1 MQTLVWIVRL
11 VIVLVLVWF
20 AVKNAQDV
28 TLTGLPGQTWQA
40 PLVFVLLVVFVARRG
55 DRAARVGARRWCASA
70 ARSGAC
76 ASARAAPSSRPRSR
90 ACAPAG
96 ERRME
101 FEFWWLLALPVFFG
115 MGWIA
120 ARVDIKSLL
129 SESRALPSSYF
140 RGLNFL
146 LNEQPD
152 KAIESFLQVAK
163 ENPQT
168 VELQFAL
175 GSLFRRRGEVDRA
188 IRMHQDLVNRED
200 LPPEER
206 RQASFEL
213 SQDYFKAGLLDHAEQ
228 VLAKHGR
235 GRSVAGSA
243 PPPARHLHPG
253 EGLGE
258 GDRRGQEARGERQ
271 AQLPEGDRQLL
282 LRARDH
288 RAHPWARRGSRG
300 ACSRKAL
307 EANRKCVR
315 ANLLRGEW
323 LAREGQH
330 EQALEAWKAIESQDP
345 AYFGLAAEGMVESYK
360 ALGPSRR
367 GPRAAARPAA
377 SLSRASTCSTSSTR
391 RTAEIEGDDAAYRL
405 VRDEVRRNPTLV
417 GLDRL
422 IDAELVRAPAERR
435 QDLQLM
441 KNLVHSHAQA
451 LAVYLCDNCGFKA
464 RQFFWQC
471 PACGGWETFPPRR
484 TAELDSPGRHLARM
498 QIGQ

>member
-1 MQTLVWIVRL
+1 
-11 VIVLVLVWF
+11 
-20 AVKNAQDV
+20 
-28 TLTGLPGQTWQA
+28 
-40 PLVFVLLVVFVARRG
+40 
-55 DRAARVGARRWCASA
+55 
-70 ARSGAC
+70 
-76 ASARAAPSSRPRSR
+76 
-90 ACAPAG
+90 
-96 ERRME
+96 ME

-120 ARVDIKSLL
+120 ARVDLKSLL

-188 IRMHQDLVNRED
+188 IRMHQDLVKRED

-213 SQDYFKAGLLDHAEQ
+213 AEDYFRAGLLDHAEG
-228 VLAKHGR
+228 VLEKMAE
-235 GRSVAGSA
+235 VDPSA
-243 PPPARHLHPG
+243 DVH
-253 EGLGE
+253 
-258 GDRRGQEARGERQ
+258 
-271 AQLPEGDRQLL
+271 RQLL
-282 LRARDH
+282 DIYIQEKDWRKAVGAAKKLEVS
-288 RAHPWARRGSRG
+288 ARRNYQREIANYYCELATTDYVHGRRDE
-300 ACSRKAL
+300 AERHLDHAL
-307 EANRKCVR
+307 ESNRKCVR

-323 LAREGQH
+323 LAREGRH
-330 EQALEAWKAIESQDP
+330 GEAIEAWKKIESQDP
-345 AYFGLAAEGMVESYK
+345 AYFGLAAEGMVESFK
-360 ALGPSRR
+360 ATGQLGEGLTLLR
-367 GPRAAARPAA
+367 GLQHRYPGLDLLNIVYQA
-377 SLSRASTCSTSSTR
+377 
-391 RTAEIEGDDAAYRL
+391 TAEHEGDDAAWRL

-422 IDAELVRAPAERR
+422 IDAELVRAAPERR

-451 LAVYLCDNCGFKA
+451 LAVYLCSNCGFKA
-464 RQFFWQC
+464 RQFYWQC

-484 TAELDSPGRHLARM
+484 TAELESPGRHLARM

>member
-1 MQTLVWIVRL
+1 M
-11 VIVLVLVWF
+11 
-20 AVKNAQDV
+20 D
-28 TLTGLPGQTWQA
+28 
-40 PLVFVLLVVFVARRG
+40 
-55 DRAARVGARRWCASA
+55 
-70 ARSGAC
+70 
-76 ASARAAPSSRPRSR
+76 
-90 ACAPAG
+90 
-96 ERRME
+96 

-115 MGWIA
+115 MGWVA
-120 ARVDIKSLL
+120 ARVDLKSLL

-200 LPPEER
+200 LPPEQR
-206 RQASFEL
+206 REASFEL
-213 SQDYFKAGLLDHAEQ
+213 SQDYFKAGLLEHAEQ
-228 VLAKHGR
+228 VLAGLAQHDPSPDVHRHLLDIYIQEKDWEKAIDAAKKLEVSARRNYQREIANYYCELAITDYVHGR
-235 GRSVAGSA
+235 
-243 PPPARHLHPG
+243 PADAEAHLRH
-253 EGLGE
+253 
-258 GDRRGQEARGERQ
+258 
-271 AQLPEGDRQLL
+271 
-282 LRARDH
+282 
-288 RAHPWARRGSRG
+288 
-300 ACSRKAL
+300 AL
-307 EANRKCVR
+307 DANRKCVR

-323 LAREGQH
+323 LAREGRH
-330 EQALEAWKAIESQDP
+330 AEAIEAWKAIEQQDP
-345 AYFGLAAEGMVESYK
+345 AYLGLAAEGMVESYK
-360 ALGPSRR
+360 ALGKQGEGLTLLR
-367 GPRAAARPAA
+367 GLQHRYPGLDLLNVVYQA
-377 SLSRASTCSTSSTR
+377 
-391 RTAEIEGDDAAYRL
+391 TAEAEGDEPAWRL

-451 LAVYLCDNCGFKA
+451 LAVYLCANCGFKA

-484 TAELDSPGRHLARM
+484 TAELDSAGQHLARM
-498 QIGQ
+498 QLGQ

>member
-1 MQTLVWIVRL
+1 
-11 VIVLVLVWF
+11 
-20 AVKNAQDV
+20 
-28 TLTGLPGQTWQA
+28 
-40 PLVFVLLVVFVARRG
+40 
-55 DRAARVGARRWCASA
+55 
-70 ARSGAC
+70 
-76 ASARAAPSSRPRSR
+76 
-90 ACAPAG
+90 
-96 ERRME
+96 ME

-115 MGWIA
+115 MGWVA
-120 ARVDIKSLL
+120 ARIDIKSLL
-129 SESRALPSSYF
+129 SESRAMPSTYF

-175 GSLFRRRGEVDRA
+175 GSLFRRRGEIDRA

-213 SQDYFKAGLLDHAEQ
+213 AQDYFKAGLLDHAEQ
-228 VLAKHGR
+228 VLTGLADDDASPEVHRHLLDIYIQEKDWEKAVVAAKKLEVSAKRNYQKEIANYYCELATDAQVHGR
-235 GRSVAGSA
+235 GDEAA
-243 PPPARHLHPG
+243 KF
-253 EGLGE
+253 LG
-258 GDRRGQEARGERQ
+258 Q
-271 AQLPEGDRQLL
+271 
-282 LRARDH
+282 
-288 RAHPWARRGSRG
+288 
-300 ACSRKAL
+300 AL

-315 ANLLRGEW
+315 ANLLRGDW
-323 LAREGQH
+323 FARDGRHAE
-330 EQALEAWKAIESQDP
+330 AIDAWKAIESQD
-345 AYFGLAAEGMVESYK
+345 AQYFGLAAEGMVESFR
-360 ALGPSRR
+360 ALGKLGEGLTLLR
-367 GPRAAARPAA
+367 GLQHRYPGLDLLNVVYQA
-377 SLSRASTCSTSSTR
+377 
-391 RTAEIEGDDAAYRL
+391 TAEHEGDEVAWRF

-422 IDAELVRAPAERR
+422 IDAELVRAPPERR

-451 LAVYLCDNCGFKA
+451 LAVYNCANCGFKA

-484 TAELDSPGRHLARM
+484 TAELDTAGRHLARM
-498 QIGQ
+498 QLGQ

>member
-1 MQTLVWIVRL
+1 
-11 VIVLVLVWF
+11 
-20 AVKNAQDV
+20 
-28 TLTGLPGQTWQA
+28 
-40 PLVFVLLVVFVARRG
+40 
-55 DRAARVGARRWCASA
+55 
-70 ARSGAC
+70 
-76 ASARAAPSSRPRSR
+76 
-90 ACAPAG
+90 
-96 ERRME
+96 ME

-120 ARVDIKSLL
+120 ARIDLKSLL

-200 LPPEER
+200 LPPEQR
-206 RQASFEL
+206 REASLEL
-213 SQDYFKAGLLDHAEQ
+213 SRDYFKAGLLEHAEQ
-228 VLAKHGR
+228 VLARMAEVDPSPEVH
-235 GRSVAGSA
+235 RSLLDIYIQEKDWQKAIDTAKRLEASA
-243 PPPARHLHPG
+243 KRNYQREIANYACELAITAHLHG
-253 EGLGE
+253 HAAQAEGF
-258 GDRRGQEARGERQ
+258 
-271 AQLPEGDRQLL
+271 
-282 LRARDH
+282 LRN
-288 RAHPWARRGSRG
+288 
-300 ACSRKAL
+300 AL

-323 LAREGQH
+323 LAREGRH
-330 EQALEAWKAIESQDP
+330 EEAIEAWKAIEQQDP
-345 AYFGLAAEGMVESYK
+345 AYFGLVAEGMVESYR
-360 ALGPSRR
+360 ALGKLGEGLTLLR
-367 GPRAAARPAA
+367 GLQHRYPGLDLLNVVYQA
-377 SLSRASTCSTSSTR
+377 
-391 RTAEIEGDDAAYRL
+391 TAEHEGDEAAWRL

-422 IDAELVRAPAERR
+422 IDAELVRAPPERR

-451 LAVYLCDNCGFKA
+451 LAVYLCANCGFKA

-484 TAELDSPGRHLARM
+484 TAELESSGKHLARM
-498 QIGQ
+498 QLGG

>member
-1 MQTLVWIVRL
+1 
-11 VIVLVLVWF
+11 
-20 AVKNAQDV
+20 
-28 TLTGLPGQTWQA
+28 
-40 PLVFVLLVVFVARRG
+40 
-55 DRAARVGARRWCASA
+55 
-70 ARSGAC
+70 
-76 ASARAAPSSRPRSR
+76 
-90 ACAPAG
+90 
-96 ERRME
+96 ME

-115 MGWIA
+115 MGWVA
-120 ARVDIKSLL
+120 ARVDLKSLL

-200 LPPEER
+200 LPPEQR
-206 RQASFEL
+206 REASFEL
-213 SQDYFKAGLLDHAEQ
+213 SQDYFKAGLLEHAEQ
-228 VLAKHGR
+228 VLAKMAESDPSAEVHRHLLDIYIQEKDWEKAIDAAKKLEASAKRNYQKEIANYYCELASTAHVHGR
-235 GRSVAGSA
+235 PEDAQKF
-243 PPPARHLHPG
+243 
-253 EGLGE
+253 LG
-258 GDRRGQEARGERQ
+258 
-271 AQLPEGDRQLL
+271 
-282 LRARDH
+282 
-288 RAHPWARRGSRG
+288 
-300 ACSRKAL
+300 KAL

-323 LAREGQH
+323 LARAGRH
-330 EQALEAWKAIESQDP
+330 ADAIDAWKGIETQDP
-345 AYFGLAAEGMVESYK
+345 AYFGLVAEGMMESYK
-360 ALGPSRR
+360 ALGR
-367 GPRAAARPAA
+367 GGEGLTLLRALQHRYPGLDLLNVVYQA
-377 SLSRASTCSTSSTR
+377 
-391 RTAEIEGDDAAYRL
+391 TAEHDGDDAAWRL

-417 GLDRL
+417 GLDHL
-422 IDAELVRAPAERR
+422 IDAEMVRAPAERR

-441 KNLVHSHAQA
+441 KDLVHSHAQA
-451 LAVYLCDNCGFKA
+451 LAVYLCGNCGFKA

-484 TAELDSPGRHLARM
+484 TAELESPGRHLARM

>member
-1 MQTLVWIVRL
+1 M
-11 VIVLVLVWF
+11 
-20 AVKNAQDV
+20 D
-28 TLTGLPGQTWQA
+28 
-40 PLVFVLLVVFVARRG
+40 
-55 DRAARVGARRWCASA
+55 
-70 ARSGAC
+70 
-76 ASARAAPSSRPRSR
+76 
-90 ACAPAG
+90 
-96 ERRME
+96 

-115 MGWIA
+115 MGWVA
-120 ARVDIKSLL
+120 ARVDLKSLL

-200 LPPEER
+200 LAPEQR
-206 RQASFEL
+206 REASFEL
-213 SQDYFKAGLLDHAEQ
+213 SQDYFKAGLLEHAEQ
-228 VLAKHGR
+228 VLAGLAQHDPSPDVHRNLLDIYIQEKDWEKAIDAAKKLEASAKRNYQREIANYYCELAITAHVHGH
-235 GRSVAGSA
+235 
-243 PPPARHLHPG
+243 PAEA
-253 EGLGE
+253 EGY
-258 GDRRGQEARGERQ
+258 
-271 AQLPEGDRQLL
+271 
-282 LRARDH
+282 LRN
-288 RAHPWARRGSRG
+288 
-300 ACSRKAL
+300 AL
-307 EANRKCVR
+307 DANRKCVR

-323 LAREGQH
+323 LAREGRY
-330 EQALEAWKAIESQDP
+330 EEAIAAWKAVEQQDP
-345 AYFGLAAEGMVESYK
+345 AYLGLAAEGMVESYRV
-360 ALGPSRR
+360 LGKLGEGLLLLR
-367 GPRAAARPAA
+367 GLQHRYPGLDLLNVVYQA
-377 SLSRASTCSTSSTR
+377 
-391 RTAEIEGDDAAYRL
+391 TAEHEGDEPAWRL

-417 GLDRL
+417 GLDHL
-422 IDAELVRAPAERR
+422 IDAELVRAPPERR

-451 LAVYLCDNCGFKA
+451 LAVYLCANCGFKA

-484 TAELDSPGRHLARM
+484 TAELDSAGQHLARM

>member
-1 MQTLVWIVRL
+1 
-11 VIVLVLVWF
+11 
-20 AVKNAQDV
+20 
-28 TLTGLPGQTWQA
+28 
-40 PLVFVLLVVFVARRG
+40 
-55 DRAARVGARRWCASA
+55 
-70 ARSGAC
+70 
-76 ASARAAPSSRPRSR
+76 
-90 ACAPAG
+90 
-96 ERRME
+96 ME

-120 ARVDIKSLL
+120 ARIDIRSLL

-152 KAIESFLQVAK
+152 RAIESFLQVAK

-200 LPPEER
+200 LPGEQR
-206 RQASFEL
+206 REASLEL
-213 SQDYFKAGLLDHAEQ
+213 AQDYFKAGLLDHAEQ
-228 VLAKHGR
+228 VLAKMAQSDPSEEVHR
-235 GRSVAGSA
+235 RLLDIYIQEKDWAKAIEAARKLEASA
-243 PPPARHLHPG
+243 ERNYQREIANYHCELAITEHIHARH
-253 EGLGE
+253 
-258 GDRRGQEARGERQ
+258 DAAEAH
-271 AQLPEGDRQLL
+271 L
-282 LRARDH
+282 AR
-288 RAHPWARRGSRG
+288 
-300 ACSRKAL
+300 AL

-323 LAREGQH
+323 LANAGRHAE
-330 EQALEAWKAIESQDP
+330 AIDAWKAIESQDP
-345 AYFGLAAEGMVESYK
+345 QYFGLAAEGMLDSYK
-360 ALGPSRR
+360 ALGRLGEGLTLLR
-367 GPRAAARPAA
+367 GLQHRYPGLDLLNVVYQA
-377 SLSRASTCSTSSTR
+377 
-391 RTAEIEGDDAAYRL
+391 TAEQEGDEAAWRL

-451 LAVYLCDNCGFKA
+451 LAVYLCGNCGFKA

-484 TAELDSPGRHLARM
+484 TAELDTAGRHLARM
-498 QIGQ
+498 QLGQ

>member
-1 MQTLVWIVRL
+1 
-11 VIVLVLVWF
+11 
-20 AVKNAQDV
+20 
-28 TLTGLPGQTWQA
+28 
-40 PLVFVLLVVFVARRG
+40 
-55 DRAARVGARRWCASA
+55 
-70 ARSGAC
+70 
-76 ASARAAPSSRPRSR
+76 
-90 ACAPAG
+90 
-96 ERRME
+96 ME

-120 ARVDIKSLL
+120 ARIDLKSLL

-152 KAIESFLQVAK
+152 RAIESFLQVAK

-188 IRMHQDLVNRED
+188 TRMHQDLMDRED
-200 LPPEER
+200 LPVEER
-206 RQASFEL
+206 RLAAFEL

-228 VLAKHGR
+228 VLSKMGESDPSPEVHRHLLDIYIQEKDWGKAIDAAKKLEVSAKRNYQKEIANYYCELAITAHIHGR
-235 GRSVAGSA
+235 G
-243 PPPARHLHPG
+243 
-253 EGLGE
+253 E
-258 GDRRGQEARGERQ
+258 EAESMLQ
-271 AQLPEGDRQLL
+271 
-282 LRARDH
+282 
-288 RAHPWARRGSRG
+288 
-300 ACSRKAL
+300 KAL
-307 EANRKCVR
+307 DVNRKCVR

-323 LAREGQH
+323 LARDGKH
-330 EQALEAWKAIESQDP
+330 EQALDAWKAIESQDP
-345 AYFGLAAEGMVESYK
+345 GYFGLAAEGMVESYK
-360 ALGPSRR
+360 ALG
-367 GPRAAARPAA
+367 RPAEG
-377 SLSRASTCSTSSTR
+377 LTLLRGLQHR
-391 RTAEIEGDDAAYRL
+391 YPGLDFLNVVYQITAEIEGDDAAYRL

-422 IDAELVRAPAERR
+422 IDAELARAPAERR

-451 LAVYLCDNCGFKA
+451 LAVYLCENCGFKA

-471 PACGGWETFPPRR
+471 PACGGWETFLPRR
-484 TAELDSPGRHLARM
+484 TAELDSPGRHLSRM

>member
-1 MQTLVWIVRL
+1 M
-11 VIVLVLVWF
+11 
-20 AVKNAQDV
+20 D
-28 TLTGLPGQTWQA
+28 
-40 PLVFVLLVVFVARRG
+40 
-55 DRAARVGARRWCASA
+55 
-70 ARSGAC
+70 
-76 ASARAAPSSRPRSR
+76 
-90 ACAPAG
+90 
-96 ERRME
+96 

-115 MGWIA
+115 MGWVA
-120 ARVDIKSLL
+120 ARVDLKSLL

-200 LPPEER
+200 LAPEQR
-206 RQASFEL
+206 REASFEL
-213 SQDYFKAGLLDHAEQ
+213 SLDYFKAGLLDHAEQ
-228 VLAKHGR
+228 VLAGLAQHDPSPEVHRHLLDIYIQEKDWEKAVDAAKKLEVRARRNYQREIANYYCELAITDHVHGR
-235 GRSVAGSA
+235 
-243 PPPARHLHPG
+243 PA
-253 EGLGE
+253 
-258 GDRRGQEARGERQ
+258 DADARLRQ
-271 AQLPEGDRQLL
+271 
-282 LRARDH
+282 
-288 RAHPWARRGSRG
+288 
-300 ACSRKAL
+300 AL

-323 LAREGQH
+323 LAREGRH
-330 EQALEAWKAIESQDP
+330 EEAIAAWKAIEQQDP
-345 AYFGLAAEGMVESYK
+345 AYLGLAAEGMVESYK
-360 ALGPSRR
+360 ALGKQGEGLTLLR
-367 GPRAAARPAA
+367 GLQHRYPGLDLLNVVYQA
-377 SLSRASTCSTSSTR
+377 
-391 RTAEIEGDDAAYRL
+391 TAEAEGDGPAWRL

-422 IDAELVRAPAERR
+422 IDAELVRAPPERR

-451 LAVYLCDNCGFKA
+451 LAVYLCANCGFKA

-484 TAELDSPGRHLARM
+484 TAELDSAGQHLARM

>member
-1 MQTLVWIVRL
+1 
-11 VIVLVLVWF
+11 
-20 AVKNAQDV
+20 
-28 TLTGLPGQTWQA
+28 
-40 PLVFVLLVVFVARRG
+40 
-55 DRAARVGARRWCASA
+55 
-70 ARSGAC
+70 
-76 ASARAAPSSRPRSR
+76 
-90 ACAPAG
+90 
-96 ERRME
+96 ME

-120 ARVDIKSLL
+120 ARVDLKSLL

-200 LPPEER
+200 LPAESR
-206 RQASFEL
+206 REATFEL
-213 SQDYFKAGLLDHAEQ
+213 AQDYFKAGLLDHAEQ
-228 VLAKHGR
+228 VLTRMAEADPSAEVHRHLLDIYIQEKDWEKAIVAARKLEVSAKRNYQREIANYHCELAITERVHGR
-235 GRSVAGSA
+235 ADA
-243 PPPARHLHPG
+243 AQAHL
-253 EGLGE
+253 
-258 GDRRGQEARGERQ
+258 DQ
-271 AQLPEGDRQLL
+271 AL
-282 LRARDH
+282 A
-288 RAHPWARRGSRG
+288 
-300 ACSRKAL
+300 
-307 EANRKCVR
+307 ANRKCVR

-323 LAREGQH
+323 LARDARH
-330 EQALEAWKAIESQDP
+330 EEAIAAWKAIESQDP
-345 AYFGLAAEGMVESYK
+345 AYFGLAAEGMVDSYK
-360 ALGPSRR
+360 ALGHPAEGLALLR
-367 GPRAAARPAA
+367 GLQHRYPG
-377 SLSRASTCSTSSTR
+377 LDLLNVVYHV
-391 RTAEIEGDDAAYRL
+391 TAEQEGDESAWRL

-417 GLDRL
+417 GLDHL
-422 IDAELVRAPAERR
+422 IDAELVRAPADRR

-451 LAVYLCDNCGFKA
+451 LAVFLCDNCGFKA

-484 TAELDSPGRHLARM
+484 TAELDSAGRHLARM
-498 QIGQ
+498 QLGQ

>member
-1 MQTLVWIVRL
+1 
-11 VIVLVLVWF
+11 
-20 AVKNAQDV
+20 
-28 TLTGLPGQTWQA
+28 
-40 PLVFVLLVVFVARRG
+40 
-55 DRAARVGARRWCASA
+55 
-70 ARSGAC
+70 
-76 ASARAAPSSRPRSR
+76 
-90 ACAPAG
+90 
-96 ERRME
+96 ME

-115 MGWIA
+115 MGWMA
-120 ARVDIKSLL
+120 ARVDLKSLL

-200 LPPEER
+200 LPEEER

-213 SQDYFKAGLLDHAEQ
+213 AQDYFKAGLLDHAEQ
-228 VLAKHGR
+228 VLTKMAQVDPSAEVHRHLLDIYIQEKDWEKAIDAARKLEVSAKRNYQKEIANYYCELAIGEQLHGR
-235 GRSVAGSA
+235 TAVAQQ
-243 PPPARHLHPG
+243 HL
-253 EGLGE
+253 
-258 GDRRGQEARGERQ
+258 
-271 AQLPEGDRQLL
+271 
-282 LRARDH
+282 DH
-288 RAHPWARRGSRG
+288 
-300 ACSRKAL
+300 AL

-315 ANLLRGEW
+315 ANVLRGEW
-323 LAREGQH
+323 LARAARHAE
-330 EQALEAWKAIESQDP
+330 AIEAWKSIESQDP
-345 AYFGLAAEGMVESYK
+345 AYFGLAAEGMLESYK
-360 ALGPSRR
+360 AMGRLGEGLSLLR
-367 GPRAAARPAA
+367 GLQHRYPGLDLLNVVYQA
-377 SLSRASTCSTSSTR
+377 
-391 RTAEIEGDDAAYRL
+391 TAEHEGDEAAWRL

-422 IDAELVRAPAERR
+422 IDAEVVRAPPERR

-441 KNLVHSHAQA
+441 KDLVHSHAQA
-451 LAVYLCDNCGFKA
+451 LAVYLCATCGFKA

-471 PACGGWETFPPRR
+471 PACGGWETFAPRR
-484 TAELDSPGRHLARM
+484 TAELDSAGLHLARM

>member
-1 MQTLVWIVRL
+1 
-11 VIVLVLVWF
+11 
-20 AVKNAQDV
+20 
-28 TLTGLPGQTWQA
+28 
-40 PLVFVLLVVFVARRG
+40 
-55 DRAARVGARRWCASA
+55 
-70 ARSGAC
+70 
-76 ASARAAPSSRPRSR
+76 
-90 ACAPAG
+90 
-96 ERRME
+96 ME

-188 IRMHQDLVNRED
+188 IRMHQDLVNRDD
-200 LPPEER
+200 LPADER
-206 RQASFEL
+206 RVASLEL
-213 SQDYFKAGLLDHAEQ
+213 AQDYFKAGLLDHAEK
-228 VLAKHGR
+228 VLSKLAEKDSSPEVHRNLLDIYIQEKDWEKAIEAARKLEVSARRNYQKEIANYHCELAISAHIHGR
-235 GRSVAGSA
+235 AREEDEALGR
-243 PPPARHLHPG
+243 
-253 EGLGE
+253 
-258 GDRRGQEARGERQ
+258 
-271 AQLPEGDRQLL
+271 
-282 LRARDH
+282 
-288 RAHPWARRGSRG
+288 
-300 ACSRKAL
+300 AL
-307 EANRKCVR
+307 AVNRKCVR

-323 LAREGQH
+323 LAREGRH
-330 EQALEAWKAIESQDP
+330 EEAIEAWKAIESQDP
-345 AYFGLAAEGMVESYK
+345 AYLGLAADGMVESYK
-360 ALGPSRR
+360 ALGRPGEGLTLLR
-367 GPRAAARPAA
+367 GMQHRYPGLDLLNVVYQA
-377 SLSRASTCSTSSTR
+377 
-391 RTAEIEGDDAAYRL
+391 TAEREGDEAAYRL

-422 IDAELVRAPAERR
+422 IDAELLRAPAERR

-441 KNLVHSHAQA
+441 KSLVHSHAQA
-451 LAVYLCDNCGFKA
+451 LAVYLCANCGFKA

-484 TAELDSPGRHLARM
+484 TAELESPGRHLARM